1 MIVLSNDEQILLFF
15 ITISSSSRT
24 SLYTAAIGVVFCS
37 YVLSVCSMSFFS
49 YVDDAT
55 NDVKFSAFLRGYMD
69 EVTSTIKNVS
79 IELERYKEKIVE
91 RFGNRMMK
99 DLLSR
104 ICEDGSAKFYNTV
117 KDCLTVKNLFKCI
130 VW

>member
-1 MIVLSNDEQILLFF
+1 MCRVVLCPI
-15 ITISSSSRT
+15 
-24 SLYTAAIGVVFCS
+24 
-37 YVLSVCSMSFFS
+37 S

-55 NDVKFSAFLRGYMD
+55 NDVKISSFLRAYMD
-69 EVTSTIKNVS
+69 EVTSTIRNVS

-99 DLLSR
+99 DVLTR

-117 KDCLTVKNLFKCI
+117 KDPLI
-130 VW
+130 VRIMMSIHNEL